1 MHETGS
7 RQFVVNPTPTPKG
20 IPVTKALNV
29 QLLVIDPQNDFMDSP
44 GSTLPVPGAN
54 ADMTRLAGLV
64 GRVGSKLADIHVTLD
79 SHRVIDVSHRGMWRD
94 QDGNMPN
101 PFTLIFAKDIESGV
115 WTPRNPKLRGRMLAY
130 TSTLEKTPGNYAHL
144 IWPDHC
150 LIGTPGAAVQSNL
163 FAALEAWER
172 KEFANV
178 NYVTKGT
185 NVFTEHFGALQA
197 EVPDPQDPS
206 TQLNTGVLEMLRDAD
221 IVGVAGEALS
231 HCVLRTV
238 NQIAQHIGDAHIKK
252 FHIIT
257 DCTQPVPQAPGTPDF
272 PAIAQAWLADMQR
285 QGMTLC
291 TADEF
296 LR

>member
-1 MHETGS
+1 MS
-7 RQFVVNPTPTPKG
+7 
-20 IPVTKALNV
+20 KALKV
-29 QLLVIDPQNDFMDSP
+29 QLLIIDPQNDFMDSP

-54 ADMTRLAGLV
+54 ADMARLAGLIK
-64 GRVGSKLADIHVTLD
+64 RVGHKLDDVHVTLD

-94 QDGNMPN
+94 QDGKMPD
-101 PFTLIFAKDIESGV
+101 PFTLIFAKDIESGI
-115 WTPRNPKLRGRMLAY
+115 WSPRNPGFRRRLLDYAH
-130 TSTLEKTPGNYAHL
+130 TLEKTPGNYAHL

-150 LIGTPGAAVQSNL
+150 LIGTPGAAVQAEL
-163 FAALEAWER
+163 FTALEAWER

-197 EVPDPQDPS
+197 EVPDPADPS

-238 NQIAQHIGDAHIKK
+238 SQIREYIGDEHIKK
-252 FHIIT
+252 FHILT
-257 DCTQPVPQAPGTPDF
+257 DCTQPVPQGPGTPDF
-272 PAIAQAWLADMQR
+272 PAISAAWLRDMQS